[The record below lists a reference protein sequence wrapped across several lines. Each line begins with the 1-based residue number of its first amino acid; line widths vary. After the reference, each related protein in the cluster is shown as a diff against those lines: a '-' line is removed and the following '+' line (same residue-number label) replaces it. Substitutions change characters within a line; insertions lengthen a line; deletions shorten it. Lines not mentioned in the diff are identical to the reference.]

1 MLVQL
6 GLDTLGVDLLD
17 PGVGVD
23 GGRLYPH
30 LPSSQGYAGQAH
42 GLQGHGHER
51 YALLLA
57 RGEQD
62 VHIHLPLGGVGV
74 DLLRL
79 GNEIV
84 CSVSLGGEDHNHVV
98 PRQIGLCDDAGYV
111 ADALGISH
119 AGAAEFLYDQPH
131 FSFPSCIFFCIKQL
145 HFSKESVFIL
155 IFFCPLVQYK

>member
-1 MLVQL
+1 M
-6 GLDTLGVDLLD
+6 
-17 PGVGVD
+17 D

-42 GLQGHGHER
+42 GLQGHGAQGHR
-51 YALLLA
+51 DLLS
-57 RGEQD
+57 RGEQ
-62 VHIHLPLGGVGV
+62 HIHLPLGGVGV

-119 AGAAEFLYDQPH
+119 AGAAEFLYDQAH
-131 FSFPSCIFFCIKQL
+131 GISFFKS
-145 HFSKESVFIL
+145 ESSLKSRFPPVPVYTSSGGLGL
-155 IFFCPLVQYK
+155 IPALADRPGRAGLRPASLPRLR